1 MKQLK
6 CYETAHADILDLA
19 RQDILTASESGGIL
33 KIGDC
38 GEGITLT
45 WND

>member
-6 CYETAHADILDLA
+6 CYETAHADILNLT
-19 RQDILTASESGGIL
+19 RRDILTASESGSVL